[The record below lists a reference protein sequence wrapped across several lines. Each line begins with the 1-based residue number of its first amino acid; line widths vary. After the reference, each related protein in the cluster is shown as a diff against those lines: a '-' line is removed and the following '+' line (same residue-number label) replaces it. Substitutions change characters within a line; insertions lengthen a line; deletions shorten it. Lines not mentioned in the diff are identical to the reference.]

1 LDCYR
6 IDKARPIHSD
16 RWLIGSGLDGVSRSL
31 PFHQCNGASSSPWQ
45 LVSFFSPSSHGY
57 MIIPFHPSSLT
68 IATYCPYNFSLN
80 SLTLA
85 LAAPIHS
92 PTTSIPALPAYPP
105 IPSCLTNLIFGS
117 VALVDLDFDFDDE
130 VGSVESS
137 AMVIVVGQSGS
148 SNADGSGKRYLL
160 SERRDGCQRP
170 FQYLS
175 RSHNQMTHLSKIPN
189 VQARGMLLRSSFR
202 FLVSVLEQI
211 V

>member
-1 LDCYR
+1 
-6 IDKARPIHSD
+6 
-16 RWLIGSGLDGVSRSL
+16 
-31 PFHQCNGASSSPWQ
+31 
-45 LVSFFSPSSHGY
+45 
-57 MIIPFHPSSLT
+57 
-68 IATYCPYNFSLN
+68 
-80 SLTLA
+80 

-105 IPSCLTNLIFGS
+105 IPSCLTNLILGS
-117 VALVDLDFDFDDE
+117 TVLVDLVFDFNVE
-130 VGSVESS
+130 VGSSESR
-137 AMVIVVGQSGS
+137 AMVIVVGQSGN

-170 FQYLS
+170 VQYLS